1 MRRAFECVLSLGLLG
16 CAQHS
21 TELPV
26 EQDLLCSDPSIDRRA
41 DIDQVWSSDAEARV
55 RAGIVEVGGGYGELV
70 AERTVTQIDKLA
82 HEWVRM
88 HEDVCQAA
96 LVTETLTQEDYG
108 QVGVCLRIQLA
119 QLQALIDIAQAPSRS
134 QIDLFYYTITEI
146 GQLIQLC
153 DKPAAYEFY
162 DEREQTLAV
171 GRELAKSQVELSLE
185 DLAAA
190 EASLERALKLFDD
203 DTDLPAGMLND
214 LRIHQGWLAREMHD
228 YAAAQRSAESAL
240 ALAEAAGLDLG
251 VGNAHTTLASISTET
266 RDFADALEHLHE
278 ADASYERALGKYSN
292 YGAGAQNQYG
302 SVYEEMR
309 EHKQAISHHKRAI
322 AIYERV
328 YGREHPYTAIAY
340 TSLGT
345 SYDNASEYDLAL
357 HAYVLALSINL
368 RLLGS
373 HPNTADVYN
382 DLGVVHANL
391 DQHVEALDYLHK
403 ALAIYELAYGHQ
415 HASVANTYR
424 NIGFSEEAGGRHK
437 EALEHYR
444 EALTIQQAVLSNDD
458 PEIADVHV
466 LIGQLH
472 FAEGRYGEA
481 LEHYRKAL
489 AIQEPVLGNDD
500 LETAATY
507 AAIGNVFHHQGEYD
521 RALEYFYKA
530 LAIEEPELG
539 SDDVSVGVLYNNI
552 GLAHHAAGEHGKA
565 LDCYRKA
572 LATSKRVL
580 GSRHRETKIT
590 RENLAQLCKEYKP
603 ACGG

>member
-41 DIDQVWSSDAEARV
+41 DIDQVWSSDAEDRV

-70 AERTVTQIDKLA
+70 AERTVTKLNELA
-82 HEWVRM
+82 HEWGRM
-88 HEDVCQAA
+88 HEDACQAA

-119 QLQALIDIAQAPSRS
+119 AFQAFIDIAQAPSRP
-134 QIDLFYYTITEI
+134 QIDLFYYTLTEI
-146 GQLIQLC
+146 GELTQLC
-153 DKPAAYEFY
+153 DKPAAYEYY

-171 GRELAKSQVELSLE
+171 GRELAKAQVELSLE
-185 DLAAA
+185 DLAATKT
-190 EASLERALKLFDD
+190 SLERALELFEN

-214 LRIHQGWLAREMHD
+214 LRIQQAWLAHEMHD
-228 YAAAQRSAESAL
+228 YAAAKRFAESAR
-240 ALAEAAGLDLG
+240 ALAEAAKLDLG
-251 VGNAHTTLASISTET
+251 VANAHTTLASIATET

-278 ADASYERALGKYSN
+278 ADASYERALGKHSN
-292 YGAGAQNQYG
+292 YGAGTQSQYG
-302 SVYEEMR
+302 FVYDEMGN
-309 EHKQAISHHKRAI
+309 HKQAISYYQREI

-328 YGREHPYTAIAY
+328 FGREHPYTAIAY
-340 TSLGT
+340 TSLGV

-357 HAYVLALSINL
+357 DAYGLALSINL
-368 RLLGS
+368 RELGS

-403 ALAIYELAYGHQ
+403 ALTIYELAYGHQ
-415 HASVANTYR
+415 HASVATAYR
-424 NIGFSEEAGGRHK
+424 NIGFSEESVGRHR
-437 EALEHYR
+437 EALEYYR

-458 PEIADVHV
+458 PEIAMTHV
-466 LIGQLH
+466 WIGELH
-472 FAEGRYGEA
+472 FVEGRYGEA

-489 AIQEPVLGNDD
+489 AIQEPVLGIDD
-500 LETAATY
+500 LETAVTY
-507 AAIGNVFHHQGEYD
+507 ALIGDVLHHQGEYD
-521 RALEYFYKA
+521 RALESFYKA

-539 SDDVSVGVLYNNI
+539 SEDVAVAVLYNNI

-580 GSRHRETKIT
+580 GPRHPETKIT
-590 RENLAQLCKEYKP
+590 RGNLAQLCKEYKP
-603 ACGG
+603 ACEG